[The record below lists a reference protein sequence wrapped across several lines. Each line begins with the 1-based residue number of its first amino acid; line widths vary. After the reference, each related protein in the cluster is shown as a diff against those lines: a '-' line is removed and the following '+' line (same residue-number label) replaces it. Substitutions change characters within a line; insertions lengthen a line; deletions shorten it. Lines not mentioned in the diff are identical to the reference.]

1 MLDPGGPGTARGP
14 HDPGPDAAAAPDPRS
29 PEERAAGDPSGPW
42 GPDGESAGAPDQD
55 PESYARTV
63 CLRLLTVAPRT
74 RAQLAEALRTRG
86 VEEPVAETVLER
98 FGEVGLIDD
107 AAFSAAWV
115 ESRHAGRGLGRRALA
130 GELRRRGVDEETV
143 RDAVDDISADQE
155 EATARDLVRR
165 KLAATRGRED
175 TVRVRRAMGMLARK
189 GYPAGLAY
197 RVIREELE
205 AEGSDLEL
213 PDPDL

>member
-1 MLDPGGPGTARGP
+1 MRDRTSDGPG
-14 HDPGPDAAAAPDPRS
+14 AAPGSQDPA
-29 PEERAAGDPSGPW
+29 PE
-42 GPDGESAGAPDQD
+42 AGAGEGED

-63 CLRLLTVAPRT
+63 CLRLLTTAPRT
-74 RAQLAEALRTRG
+74 RAQLADALYRRG
-86 VEEPVAETVLER
+86 VEEQVAETVLER
-98 FGEVGLIDD
+98 FGDVGLIDD

-115 ESRHAGRGLGRRALA
+115 ESRHTGRGLGRRALA

-143 RDAVDDISADQE
+143 RGAVDDISADQE
-155 EATARDLVRR
+155 EATARGLVRR
-165 KLAATRGRED
+165 KLSATRGRD
-175 TVRVRRAMGMLARK
+175 DAARVRRAMGMLARK

-197 RVIREELE
+197 RLIREELE

>member
-1 MLDPGGPGTARGP
+1 MRDPGDPGTVQGP
-14 HDPGPDAAAAPDPRS
+14 PDPGPDAAAAPDPRS
-29 PEERAAGDPSGPW
+29 PDQEAHGEHAAD
-42 GPDGESAGAPDQD
+42 ED

-115 ESRHAGRGLGRRALA
+115 ESRHTGRGLGRRALA

-165 KLAATRGRED
+165 KLAGTRGRD
-175 TVRVRRAMGMLARK
+175 DAVRVRRAMGMLARK